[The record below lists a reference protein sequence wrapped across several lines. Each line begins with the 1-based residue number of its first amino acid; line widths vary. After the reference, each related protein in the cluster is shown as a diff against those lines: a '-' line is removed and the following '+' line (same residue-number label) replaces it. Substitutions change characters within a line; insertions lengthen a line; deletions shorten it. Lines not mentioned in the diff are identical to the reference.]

1 MLSIGTFE
9 AKNKLSALLE
19 RVERGE
25 EIEITRRGRPIARL
39 VPARGARD
47 QKAVRAAI
55 KGLREL
61 AATLNLGPFDWT
73 EWKGMRDE
81 GRP

>member
-1 MLSIGTFE
+1 MLSVGTFE

-25 EIEITRRGRPIARL
+25 VVEITRRGRPVARL
-39 VPARGARD
+39 VPANDGRD
-47 QKAVRAAI
+47 RKAARAAI

-61 AATLNLGPFDWT
+61 AATLNIGAFDWS
-73 EWKGMRDE
+73 EWKAMRDE